1 MFTYIYIYI
10 YIYIWFITTY
20 VLSDATENVCDY
32 PVEKCV
38 QRRLCMHTGMFFACV
53 LCTCVSADWILL
65 RLSVHVYGCVGVCV
79 RACACVLVRV
89 CVWVCVCAL
98 CERKQCEC
106 VCARV
111 SHHATLAPSTSSQT
125 EIKRTRIRINTLAC
139 REIILTM
146 HSALTTLYKP
156 PQNFNVFLNRNQPLP
171 VQLVSPARLPPCKHD
186 YKHTKEG

>member
-1 MFTYIYIYI
+1 MFSATRQKMSV
-10 YIYIWFITTY
+10 ITPLKNVYNGDSVCTQGCFLR
-20 VLSDATENVCDY
+20 VFCAHVSVQTEYC
-32 PVEKCV
+32 CV
-38 QRRLCMHTGMFFACV
+38 WV
-53 LCTCVSADWILL
+53 CTCMVVW
-65 RLSVHVYGCVGVCV
+65 V
-79 RACACVLVRV
+79 CACVLVRACLCV
-89 CVWVCVCAL
+89 CVCECVCAL
-98 CERKQCEC
+98 CANLSTCVC